1 MLFSLKILL
10 LPGFSCHW
18 QEKPGNNKN
27 SRVAAG
33 GE

>member
-1 MLFSLKILL
+1 LL
-10 LPGFSCHW
+10 LPGFSCQW